1 MIQENV
7 DNHQYN
13 SPSLLSEH
21 TGLSYMVTP
30 CIYGMPNKTSM
41 LVGTK
46 DSKQLLAHAQLK
58 RVSLD
63 LILHKLAFVV

>member
-1 MIQENV
+1 MIQGNI
-7 DNHQYN
+7 DNRQYN
-13 SPSLLSEH
+13 SSSLLSEH
-21 TGLSYMVTP
+21 TGLSYMVIL
-30 CIYGMPNKTSM
+30 CIYGMPNKKSM

-46 DSKQLLAHAQLK
+46 AGKQLLAHAQLK

>member
-1 MIQENV
+1 
-7 DNHQYN
+7 
-13 SPSLLSEH
+13 
-21 TGLSYMVTP
+21 MVTP

-46 DSKQLLAHAQLK
+46 DSKQLLVHAQLK
-58 RVSLD
+58 RVSLG